1 MKITLTEFRDLLIL
15 EPTVFRDSRGAF
27 FESFNEA
34 KFRVE
39 TGLNIS
45 FVQDNES
52 TSSKNVIRGM
62 HFQVPPK
69 GQAKLVR
76 VVKGAVLDV
85 VIDLRKTEPTFGQHY
100 KIELS
105 AENKQQLFVPEG
117 FAHGF
122 LVLEEQT
129 VFSYKC
135 SNYYSKELE
144 SSLRWNDP
152 SFSIDW
158 PIENPILSDRD
169 REGVLWTEF
178 QSPFF

>member
-1 MKITLTEFRDLLIL
+1 MKITKTDFRDLLVL
-15 EPTVFRDSRGAF
+15 EPTIFTDRRGVFY
-27 FESFNEA
+27 ESFNEA
-34 KFRVE
+34 KFRIE

-52 TSSKNVIRGM
+52 SSAKHVLRGM

-69 GQAKLVR
+69 GQAKIVR

-85 VIDLRKTEPTFGQHY
+85 VIDLRKTEPTYGRHY
-100 KIELS
+100 KLELS
-105 AENKQQLFVPEG
+105 AENKLQLFVPEG

-122 LVLEEQT
+122 LVLEDQT

-152 SFSIDW
+152 AFAIDW
-158 PIENPILSDRD
+158 GVINPILSDRD
-169 REGVLWTEF
+169 QEGLFWSEF

>member
-1 MKITLTEFRDLLIL
+1 MIIKRTEFRDLLIL
-15 EPTVFRDSRGAF
+15 EPAVFSDSRGSF

-34 KFRVE
+34 KFRIE

-52 TSSKNVIRGM
+52 TSTKNVIRGM

-85 VIDLRKTEPTFGQHY
+85 VIDLRKTEPTFGQHF
-100 KIELS
+100 KIELT
-105 AENKQQLFVPEG
+105 AENKRQLYVPEG

-122 LVLEEQT
+122 LVLEDQT

-152 SFSIDW
+152 AFA
-158 PIENPILSDRD
+158 IEWGTEKPILSDRD
-169 REGVLWTEF
+169 NEAIFWSEF